1 MAKILV
7 GMSTCGLS
15 AGARDTYEE
24 LERCVAGN
32 PAHELTFT
40 GCIGMCYREPL
51 VEINEHGQRTIYGDV
66 DVARAREINE
76 QHLQNGKILEDYVVY
91 TEDASGRKGGVE
103 EPFLTQQSRI
113 VLRNCGSINPES
125 IDDYVAT
132 GGYEATRKALTAMT
146 PEQVVEEV
154 KGSGL
159 RGRGGAGFP
168 TGLKWSFAAGNQADK
183 KYVVCNADEGDPG
196 AFMDRSV
203 LEGDPHAVLEGM
215 VICGKAIGATFGYI
229 YCRAEYPL
237 AIKRLQIAIEAAR
250 EKGYLGKNILGSGF
264 DFDIK
269 IKQGAGA
276 FVCGEETALFASIE
290 GQRGMPRIRPPFP
303 AEKGVWAKPT
313 NNNNVETYAN
323 IPWIIVNGAAA
334 FRKYGT
340 EKSPGT
346 KVFALTGKVAKGG
359 LAEVPMG
366 TTIADLVFK
375 IGGGIKEDREF
386 KAVQMGGPSGGC
398 IPGHLKETP
407 VDFEHIPQT
416 GAIMGSGGMVVLD
429 NTTCM
434 VDIARFFLDFTQ
446 KESCGKC
453 TFCRIGTKRMLET
466 LERITTGE
474 GEEQDVERLEHLAH
488 QIKQASLCGLGQTA
502 PNPVLTTIKYYKD
515 EYVAH
520 IAEKTCPAANCAAL
534 VSFFIDANQC
544 TGCTLCAR
552 ACPVEAI
559 AGGKQRPHTIDQ
571 ERCVKCGKCITSCN
585 FNAVYKA

>member
-24 LERCVAGN
+24 LKKLLSDDSS
-32 PAHELTFT
+32 HELTLT

-51 VEINEHGQRTIYGDV
+51 VEIRDNGTRTIYGDV
-66 DVARAREINE
+66 DAGRAREIVDK
-76 QHLQNGKILEDYVVY
+76 HLANGTVIEDYAVY
-91 TEDASGRKGGVE
+91 TEDASGRKGGAE
-103 EPFLTQQSRI
+103 EPFLTQQNRI
-113 VLRNCGSINPES
+113 VLRNCGVINPES
-125 IDDYVAT
+125 IDEYT
-132 GGYEATRKALTAMT
+132 ERGGYEATRRALTVMT
-146 PEQVVEEV
+146 PEQVVGEIKE
-154 KGSGL
+154 SGL

-168 TGLKWSFAAGNQADK
+168 TGIKWSFAAGNDADQ

-215 VICGKAIGATFGYI
+215 IICGKAIGATFGYI

-237 AIKRLQIAIEAAR
+237 AIARLEIAIEAAR
-250 EKGYLGKNILGSGF
+250 KKGYLGDDILGSGF

-290 GQRGMPRIRPPFP
+290 GERGMPRIRPPFP
-303 AEKGVWAKPT
+303 AEQGVWGKPT

-323 IPWIIVNGAAA
+323 IPWIIVNGASA

-346 KVFALTGKVAKGG
+346 KVFALVGKIEKGG

-366 TTIADLVFK
+366 TSIEELVFG
-375 IGGGIKEDREF
+375 IGGGIKDGGEF
-386 KAVQMGGPSGGC
+386 KPVQMGGPSGGC
-398 IPGHLKETP
+398 IPEHLKNTP

-429 NTTCM
+429 ATTCM

-446 KESCGKC
+446 EESCGKC
-453 TFCRIGTKRMLET
+453 TCCRIGTKRMLET

-474 GEEQDVERLEHLAH
+474 GNTEDIAHLQHLAQ

-502 PNPVLTTIKYYKD
+502 PNPVLTTIDYYED
-515 EYVAH
+515 EYIAH
-520 IAEKTCPAANCAAL
+520 ISDKHCPAANCSAL
-534 VSFFIDANQC
+534 VSFNIDRDKC
-544 TGCTLCAR
+544 TGCTLCVR
-552 ACPVEAI
+552 DCPVDAI
-559 AGGKQRPHTIDQ
+559 SGGKKQFHVIDQ
-571 ERCVKCGKCITSCN
+571 GKCVKCGKCITSCN
-585 FNAVYKA
+585 FDAVYKA